1 MPAVEFKP
9 ADHPADPLECVEMLA
24 ARRGWPMART
34 GEDEAQLSIS
44 AEGFDMQLSLHWRDD
59 TESLHLACMFDFRVP
74 ARRADEVARLT
85 RMINEQLIM
94 GHFDFW
100 QNEGLIL
107 YRNALLL
114 SGGATASD
122 AQCDALIAHAVET
135 CARHYPAFQFVL
147 WAGKGA
153 EEALAACL
161 FETAGEA

>member
-1 MPAVEFKP
+1 MPAVDIEQ
-9 ADHPADPLECVEMLA
+9 ADRHADPLERVEMLA

-34 GEDEAQLSIS
+34 GEDEAQLAI
-44 AEGFDMQLSLHWRDD
+44 AGDDVDMQLSLHWRDD

-74 ARRADEVARLT
+74 VRRAEEVARLV
-85 RMINEQLIM
+85 RMINERLLM

-100 QNEGLIL
+100 QGEGLIL

-114 SGGATASD
+114 SGGAAASE

-135 CARHYPAFQFVL
+135 CARHHPAFQFVL

-153 EEALAACL
+153 QEALAACL